1 MSTTIETA
9 APARYRISAILSGLA
24 AMWRAAGPA
33 LLAIVINAA
42 IQAALMYLDVQS
54 GFSIGF
60 LASFVVSAAAAMAL
74 YAVLTAAALESVDG
88 TASFAS
94 VLARSRR
101 HILLF
106 AVWTIVQWT
115 LIVMVALVH
124 VGLILLVAALTP
136 FLPLAAMDGHRAA
149 MVSNFRA
156 VGARFGRWLVTAL
169 VLIVAG
175 LVLYLLSA
183 VNTFFVKGT
192 PASVIFWLVIGI
204 VAWWLLTAWAL
215 IFRATPV
222 GAREPASD

>member
-156 VGARFGRWLVTAL
+156 VGARFGRWLVTCL

-222 GAREPASD
+222 GAREPASG

>member
-1 MSTTIETA
+1 
-9 APARYRISAILSGLA
+9 
-24 AMWRAAGPA
+24 
-33 LLAIVINAA
+33 
-42 IQAALMYLDVQS
+42 
-54 GFSIGF
+54 
-60 LASFVVSAAAAMAL
+60 
-74 YAVLTAAALESVDG
+74 
-88 TASFAS
+88 
-94 VLARSRR
+94 
-101 HILLF
+101 
-106 AVWTIVQWT
+106 
-115 LIVMVALVH
+115 MVALVH

-149 MVSNFRA
+149 MGTNFRA
-156 VGARFGRWLVTAL
+156 VGARFGRWLVTSL

-215 IFRATPV
+215 IFRTTPV